1 MIKFLK
7 NNLTGIFIGI
17 ALLLQS
23 SPETQGIFFGC
34 CDLMTVGNGP
44 DAALGVAEGWWF
56 YRIWWSQHLKALLR
70 LMEIFT
76 DRWLMVSW
84 KAADLISFRNDF
96 KAGQGLSGRSGADWV
111 SQSNTSHLSWDG
123 EIARNWFSSKPWKP
137 PWVRPFCTCHDLCEV
152 TICMVQKNPFPPS
165 IPENWWR
172 KKMSPIVLSLLLLR
186 NMCSITHTHIYTYV
200 ISHIHMHICMC
211 VYT

>member
-23 SPETQGIFFGC
+23 SPETQEIFFGC

-44 DAALGVAEGWWF
+44 DVALGVGEGLV
-56 YRIWWSQHLKALLR
+56 ILAHLVKPALEGSPQAPGTLHR
-70 LMEIFT
+70 Q
-76 DRWLMVSW
+76 RWLMVSW

-96 KAGQGLSGRSGADWV
+96 KVGQGLSGRSSADWV
-111 SQSNTSHLSWDG
+111 SQSNISHLSWDG

-137 PWVRPFCTCHDLCEV
+137 PWVRPFRTCHDLCEV
-152 TICMVQKNPFPPS
+152 TICMVQKNPFPSS

-172 KKMSPIVLSLLLLR
+172 KKKSLQL
-186 NMCSITHTHIYTYV
+186 CCHCYY
-200 ISHIHMHICMC
+200 
-211 VYT
+211 